1 MRVIGTSGHVD
12 HGKSTLVE
20 KLSGINPDRLAEEQ
34 SRQMTID
41 LGFAWMSLANGETL
55 GIVDVPGHRDF
66 IENML
71 AGVGGI
77 DAALLVIAADE
88 GIMPQTRE
96 HLAILRL
103 LDVKDII
110 VVISKV
116 DLIDDP
122 DWIELVRLDIEELFA
137 QQQMPAPPTVEVS
150 AHSGQGL
157 DQLIGTLQDV
167 LQTAPQRVDY
177 GQPRL
182 PIDRVFLVGGF
193 GSVVTG
199 TLAGGSLSVGD
210 SIELQPTGIAG
221 RIRGLQSY
229 KRAVETAAP
238 GSRVAVNIA
247 GIRGDQVQRGH
258 MLARPGQV
266 RPSAMVDAQF
276 SQLPDL
282 GRALEHNA
290 EVKFF
295 CGAAESIAK
304 VRLLDAEQLFPGDE
318 GWLQIR
324 LRDALPLA
332 RGDRYILRFPSPA
345 QTIGGGVIV
354 NAAPR
359 RRLKRFQ
366 EGIIQALELSL
377 RGTPAERLAMSAG
390 GEVPGTLRELQ
401 ASLGYSDEAIQEALR
416 EALELGLVKQVGESS
431 FWSSASWHKL
441 ANRALEQLS
450 AFHSEHPLR
459 LGMPRA
465 QLRSRL
471 NVKLSL
477 LDQLVAVDERIF
489 PEGNLLR
496 LQNHQVVFDDAQR
509 AKIDHLMR
517 QLQEHPY
524 TPPSIDE
531 MNDIVGEDVARALLD
546 LRRLV
551 NVNDRIAFASV
562 DYEFMVS
569 EIRQKIRED
578 GEIDAKTLRDQFG
591 TSRKY
596 AIALLEHLDSLGI
609 TQRVGDVRKGGRNM

>member
-41 LGFAWMSLANGETL
+41 LGFAWMRPADGETI

-103 LDVKDII
+103 LEVKDII

-137 QQQMPAPPTVEVS
+137 GQQMPAPPTVEVS

-157 DQLIGTLQDV
+157 DQLIGMLQDV
-167 LQTAPQRVDY
+167 LGGAPQRVDY

-193 GSVVTG
+193 GTVVTG

-210 SIELQPTGIAG
+210 SVELQPTGIAG
-221 RIRGLQSY
+221 RVRGLQSY
-229 KRAVETAAP
+229 KQAVETAAP

-247 GIRGDQVQRGH
+247 GISGDQVQRGH
-258 MLARPGQV
+258 MLASPGQV

-276 SQLPDL
+276 SLLPDL
-282 GRALEHNA
+282 DRPLEHNA

-304 VRLLDAEQLFPGDE
+304 VRLLDAEQLYPGDE

-332 RGDRYILRFPSPA
+332 RGDRYILRYPSPA

-354 NAAPR
+354 DAGPR

-366 EGIIQALELSL
+366 AGIIQDLELRL
-377 RGTPAERLAMSAG
+377 RGTPAERLTMSAEG
-390 GEVPGTLRELQ
+390 KMPVTLRELQ
-401 ASLGYSDEAIQEALR
+401 FSLGYSDEEIQEALR
-416 EALELGLVKQVGESS
+416 EALELGLVKQVDESS
-431 FWSSASWHKL
+431 FWSAASWHKL
-441 ANRALEQLS
+441 VNRALEQLS

-477 LDQLVAVDERIF
+477 LDQFVAGDERIS

-496 LQNHQVVFDDAQR
+496 LQNHQVAFDDDQS
-509 AKIDHLMR
+509 AKIDQLMR
-517 QLQEHPY
+517 LLQENPY
-524 TPPSIDE
+524 TPPSIEE
-531 MNDIVGEDVARALLD
+531 MNGIVGEDVARALLD

-551 NVNDRIAFASV
+551 NVNDRIAFASA

-569 EIRQKIRED
+569 EIRQKIRD
-578 GEIDAKTLRDQFG
+578 HGEIDAKTLRDQFG

>member
-41 LGFAWMSLANGETL
+41 LGFAWMRLANGEAL

-110 VVISKV
+110 AVISKV
-116 DLIDDP
+116 DLIEDP
-122 DWIELVRLDIEELFA
+122 EWIELIRLDIEEVFA
-137 QQQMPAPPTVEVS
+137 AHQLTPPPMVEVS
-150 AHSGQGL
+150 AYSGQGL
-157 DQLIGTLQDV
+157 DELIATMQAV
-167 LQTAPQRVDY
+167 LAGAPQRVDY

-182 PIDRVFLVGGF
+182 PIDRVFVVGGF
-193 GSVVTG
+193 GTVVTG
-199 TLAGGSLSVGD
+199 TLAGGSLSLGD
-210 SIELQPTGIAG
+210 SVELQPAGISG

-229 KRAVETAAP
+229 KQTVERAVP
-238 GSRVAVNIA
+238 GSRVAVNIG
-247 GIRGDQVQRGH
+247 GISSDQVQRGNV
-258 MLARPGQV
+258 LAAPGQARP
-266 RPSAMVDAQF
+266 SSMVDAQF
-276 SQLPDL
+276 VQLADVDRP
-282 GRALEHNA
+282 LEHNA

-295 CGAAESIAK
+295 SGASESIAK
-304 VRLLDAEQLFPGDE
+304 VRLLDAEHLFPGDE

-332 RGDRYILRFPSPA
+332 RGDRYILRYPSPA
-345 QTIGGGVIV
+345 QTIGGGLIV
-354 NAAPR
+354 DASPR

-366 EGIIQALELSL
+366 PDIIRDLALRL
-377 RGTPAERLAMSAG
+377 RGSPAERLALAAQGDLPLSRKA
-390 GEVPGTLRELQ
+390 LQ
-401 ASLGYSDEAIQEALR
+401 SSLGYSDAAMEEALR
-416 EALELGLVKQVGESS
+416 EALSLGLVKQVDKASY
-431 FWSSASWHKL
+431 WSSVSWQKL
-441 ANRALEQLS
+441 AARALARLG
-450 AFHSEHPLR
+450 AYHSEQPLR

-465 QLRSRL
+465 QLRSQL
-471 NVKLSL
+471 NVPLSL
-477 LDQLVAVDERIF
+477 LDRFLANEDRIAS
-489 PEGNLLR
+489 EGNLLR
-496 LQNHQVVFDDAQR
+496 LQNHQVWFSPQQS
-509 AKIDHLMR
+509 AKIDQLMR
-517 QLQEHPY
+517 HLQANPY
-524 TPPSIDE
+524 ATPSIDE
-531 MNDIVGEDVARALLD
+531 MNELVGEDVTRALLD

-551 NVNDRIAFASV
+551 KVSDRIAFASA
-562 DYEFMVS
+562 DYDFMVS
-569 EIRQKIRED
+569 EIRQKIRD
-578 GEIDAKTLRDQFG
+578 SGEIDAKSLRDTFG

-609 TQRVGDVRKGGRNM
+609 TQRVGDVRKRGRNM

>member
-41 LGFAWMSLANGETL
+41 LGFAWMSLANGETV

-103 LDVKDII
+103 LDVNDII

-137 QQQMPAPPTVEVS
+137 GQQMPAPPMVEVS

-157 DQLIGTLQDV
+157 DHLLGTLQGV
-167 LQTAPQRVDY
+167 LQGAPRRVDY

-182 PIDRVFLVGGF
+182 PIDRVFVLGGF
-193 GSVVTG
+193 GTVVTG

-210 SIELQPTGIAG
+210 SVELQPSGIAG

-229 KRAVETAAP
+229 KRAVESARP

-247 GIRGDQVQRGH
+247 GISSDQVRRGD
-258 MLARPGQV
+258 MLAWPGQV
-266 RPSAMVDAQF
+266 RPSVMVDAQF
-276 SQLPDL
+276 FQLADL
-282 GRALEHNA
+282 DRPLEHNA

-295 CGAAESIAK
+295 CGAAESMAK
-304 VRLLDAEQLFPGDE
+304 VRLLDAEQLYPGDE

-332 RGDRYILRFPSPA
+332 RGARYILRFPSPA

-354 NAAPR
+354 DAQPR
-359 RRLKRFQ
+359 RRLRRFQ
-366 EGIIQALELSL
+366 EGIIQDLELRL
-377 RGTPAERLAMSAG
+377 RGTPAERLAMSAAG
-390 GEVPGTLRELQ
+390 KTPVRPRELQ
-401 ASLGYSDEAIQEALR
+401 SSLGYSDEELSQALSEAL
-416 EALELGLVKQVGESS
+416 ALGLVKQVDESG
-431 FWSSASWHKL
+431 FWSADSWQKL
-441 ANRALEQLS
+441 ADRALAQLG
-450 AFHSEHPLR
+450 AFHSAHPLR

-465 QLRSRL
+465 QLRSQL
-471 NVKLSL
+471 DIKLSL
-477 LDQLVAVDERIF
+477 LDQFVEGDERIAR
-489 PEGNLLR
+489 EGNLLR
-496 LQNHQVVFDDAQR
+496 LHNHAVTFDDDQSAR
-509 AKIDHLMR
+509 IDQLMR
-517 QLQEHPY
+517 VLQAKPY
-524 TPPSIDE
+524 TPPSIEE

-551 NVNDRIAFASV
+551 NVNDRIAFARA

-569 EIRQKIRED
+569 EIRQRIRD
-578 GEIDAKTLRDQFG
+578 HGEIDAKTLRDQFG

-609 TQRVGDVRKGGRNM
+609 TQRVGDVRKRGRNM

>member
-41 LGFAWMSLANGETL
+41 LGFAWMSLANGETV

-122 DWIELVRLDIEELFA
+122 DWIELVRLDIEEIFA
-137 QQQMPAPPTVEVS
+137 GQQMPAPPVVEVS

-157 DQLIGTLQDV
+157 DQLIRTLQGV
-167 LQTAPQRVDY
+167 LQGAPQRVDY

-182 PIDRVFLVGGF
+182 PIDRVFVVGGF
-193 GSVVTG
+193 GTVVTG
-199 TLAGGSLSVGD
+199 ALAGGSLSVGD
-210 SIELQPTGIAG
+210 SVELQPTGIAG

-229 KRAVETAAP
+229 KQAVETVGP

-247 GIRGDQVQRGH
+247 GISSDQVQRGD
-258 MLARPGQV
+258 MLASPGQV

-276 SQLPDL
+276 FQLADL
-282 GRALEHNA
+282 DRPLEHNA

-295 CGAAESIAK
+295 CGAAESMAK
-304 VRLLDAEQLFPGDE
+304 VRLLDAEQLYPGDE

-345 QTIGGGVIV
+345 QTIGGGLIV
-354 NAAPR
+354 DAQPR

-366 EGIIQALELSL
+366 KAIIQDLELRL
-377 RGTPAERLAMSAG
+377 RGTPAERLARSAEG
-390 GEVPGTLRELQ
+390 KMPVTPRELQ
-401 ASLGYSDEAIQEALR
+401 SSLGYSDEEIQEALR
-416 EALELGLVKQVGESS
+416 EALELGLVKRIDETH
-431 FWSSASWHKL
+431 FWSADSWQKL
-441 ANRALEQLS
+441 ADRALAQLG
-450 AFHSEHPLR
+450 AFHSAHPLR

-471 NVKLSL
+471 DVKLSL
-477 LDQLVAVDERIF
+477 LDQFVERDERIAR
-489 PEGNLLR
+489 EGNLLR
-496 LQNHQVVFDDAQR
+496 LHNHQVVFDDDQNV
-509 AKIDHLMR
+509 KIDQLMR
-517 QLQEHPY
+517 LLQESPY

-531 MNDIVGEDVARALLD
+531 INDIVGEDVARALLD

-551 NVNDRIAFASV
+551 NVNDRIAFASA

-569 EIRQKIRED
+569 QIRQKIRD
-578 GEIDAKTLRDQFG
+578 HGEIDAKTLRDQFG

-609 TQRVGDVRKGGRNM
+609 TQRVGDVRKRGRNM

>member
-41 LGFAWMSLANGETL
+41 LGFAWMSLANGETV

-103 LDVKDII
+103 LDVNDII

-116 DLIDDP
+116 DLIEDP
-122 DWIELVRLDIEELFA
+122 DWIELVRLDIEEHFA
-137 QQQMPAPPTVEVS
+137 QHQLPAPPMVEVS
-150 AHSGQGL
+150 AYSGQGL
-157 DQLIGTLQDV
+157 RQLIETLQGV
-167 LQTAPQRVDY
+167 LQGAPQRVDY

-182 PIDRVFLVGGF
+182 PIDRVFVVDGF
-193 GSVVTG
+193 GTVVTG
-199 TLAGGSLSVGD
+199 TLAGGSLSTGASV
-210 SIELQPTGIAG
+210 ELQPTGLAG

-229 KRAVETAAP
+229 NQAVDTVAP

-247 GIRGDQVQRGH
+247 GISSDQVKRGD
-258 MLARPGQV
+258 MLTSPGQL
-266 RPSAMVDAQF
+266 RPSAMIDAQF
-276 SQLPDL
+276 SQLTDL
-282 GRALEHNA
+282 DRPLEHNA

-295 CGAAESIAK
+295 CGASESIAK
-304 VRLLDAEQLFPGDE
+304 VRLLDAEQLYPGDE

-345 QTIGGGVIV
+345 QTIGGGLIV
-354 NAAPR
+354 DARPR

-366 EGIIQALELSL
+366 QGIIQDLELRL
-377 RGTPAERLAMSAG
+377 RGTPAERLAMSATG
-390 GEVPGTLRELQ
+390 GNPVTLKALQ
-401 ASLGYSDEAIQEALR
+401 SSLGYSDEDTQEALR
-416 EALELGLVKQVGESS
+416 EALAHGLVKQVDKAR
-431 FWSSASWHKL
+431 FWSSVSWHKL
-441 ANRALEQLS
+441 VNRALAQLG

-471 NVKLSL
+471 DVKLSL
-477 LDQLVAVDERIF
+477 LDQILDRDERIAA
-489 PEGNLLR
+489 EGNLLR
-496 LQNHQVVFDDAQR
+496 LHNHRVEFSDEQN
-509 AKIDHLMR
+509 AKINHLMR
-517 QLQEHPY
+517 LMQDNPY
-524 TPPSIDE
+524 APPSINE
-531 MNDIVGEDVARALLD
+531 LNDIAGEDVVRALLD
-546 LRRLV
+546 LRALV
-551 NVNDRIAFASV
+551 KVNERIAFASA
-562 DYEFMVS
+562 DYEFMVN
-569 EIRQKIRED
+569 EIRQKIRKH

-609 TQRVGDVRKGGRNM
+609 TQRVGDVRKRGRNM

>member
-20 KLSGINPDRLAEEQ
+20 KLSGMNPDRLAEEQ

-41 LGFAWMSLANGETL
+41 LGFAWMRLDNGETV

-77 DAALLVIAADE
+77 DAALLVVAADE

-122 DWIELVRLDIEELFA
+122 DWIELVRLDIEEAFA
-137 QQQMPAPPTVEVS
+137 QQQLPTPPMVEVS

-157 DQLIGTLQDV
+157 DHLIGTLQGV
-167 LQTAPQRVDY
+167 LRGAPRRVDY

-182 PIDRVFLVGGF
+182 PIDRVFVVGGF
-193 GSVVTG
+193 GTVVTG
-199 TLAGGSLSVGD
+199 TLAGGSLSTGD
-210 SIELQPTGIAG
+210 SVELQPRGIGG
-221 RIRGLQSY
+221 RIRGLQRY
-229 KRAVETAAP
+229 KQAVESAAP

-247 GIRGDQVQRGH
+247 GISSDQVQRGD
-258 MLARPGQV
+258 MLASPGQL
-266 RPSAMVDAQF
+266 RPSAMVDAQYV
-276 SQLPDL
+276 QLADA
-282 GRALEHNA
+282 GRPLEHNA

-295 CGAAESIAK
+295 CGAAESMAK
-304 VRLLDAEQLFPGDE
+304 VRLLAAEQLHPGEE

-354 NAAPR
+354 DARPR
-359 RRLKRFQ
+359 RRLKRFGAGLVQ
-366 EGIIQALELSL
+366 DLELRL
-377 RGTPAERLAMSAG
+377 RGSPAERLARSADG
-390 GEVPGTLRELQ
+390 KMPVKLSALQ
-401 ASLGYSDEAIQEALR
+401 ASLGYSDEEVQSALR
-416 EALELGLVKQVGESS
+416 EALELGLVKQVDASS
-431 FWSSASWHKL
+431 FWSTDSWQKL
-441 ANRALEQLS
+441 ADRALAQLR
-450 AFHSEHPLR
+450 AFHSAQPLR

-471 NVKLSL
+471 DVKLSL
-477 LDQLVAVDERIF
+477 LDHFVAADERIAA
-489 PEGNLLR
+489 EGNLLR
-496 LQNHQVVFDDAQR
+496 LQDHEVVFDDAQR
-509 AKIDHLMR
+509 AKIDQLMR
-517 QLQEHPY
+517 LLQEQPY

-531 MNDIVGEDVARALLD
+531 MNDMVGEDVARGLLD

-551 NVNDRIAFASV
+551 NVNDRIAFASA
-562 DYEFMVS
+562 DYDLMVS
-569 EIRQKIRED
+569 EIRQKIRAD
-578 GEIDAKTLRDQFG
+578 GEIDAKTLRDRFG

-609 TQRVGDVRKGGRNM
+609 TQRVGDVRKRGRNM

>member
-41 LGFAWMSLANGETL
+41 LGFAWMSLANGETV

-116 DLIDDP
+116 DLIEDT
-122 DWIELVRLDIEELFA
+122 DWIELIRLDIEELFA
-137 QQQMPAPPTVEVS
+137 QHQLPAPPMVEVS

-157 DQLIGTLQDV
+157 RQLIETLQGV
-167 LQTAPQRVDY
+167 LQGAPQRVDY

-182 PIDRVFLVGGF
+182 PIDRVFVVGGF
-193 GSVVTG
+193 GTVVTG
-199 TLAGGSLSVGD
+199 TLVGGSLSTGASV
-210 SIELQPTGIAG
+210 ELQPTGLAG

-229 KRAVETAAP
+229 NQAVDTVAP

-247 GIRGDQVQRGH
+247 GISSDQVKRGD
-258 MLARPGQV
+258 MLTSPGQL

-276 SQLPDL
+276 SQLADL
-282 GRALEHNA
+282 DRPLEHNA

-295 CGAAESIAK
+295 CGASESIAK
-304 VRLLDAEQLFPGDE
+304 VRLLDAEQLYPGDE

-345 QTIGGGVIV
+345 QTIGGGLIV
-354 NAAPR
+354 DARPR

-366 EGIIQALELSL
+366 QGIIQDLELRL
-377 RGTPAERLAMSAG
+377 RGTPAERLAMSATG
-390 GEVPGTLRELQ
+390 GNPVTLKALQ
-401 ASLGYSDEAIQEALR
+401 SSLGYSDEAIQAALR
-416 EALELGLVKQVGESS
+416 EALDLGLVKQLDKER
-431 FWSSASWHKL
+431 FWSSVSWHKL
-441 ANRALEQLS
+441 VNRALAQLG

-471 NVKLSL
+471 DVKLSL
-477 LDQLVAVDERIF
+477 LDQILDGEERIAA
-489 PEGNLLR
+489 EGNLLR
-496 LQNHQVVFDDAQR
+496 LHNHKVEFDAEQS

-517 QLQEHPY
+517 LIQSSPY
-524 TPPSIDE
+524 APPSISE
-531 MNDIVGEDVARALLD
+531 LNDIAGEDVLRALLD
-546 LRRLV
+546 LRALV
-551 NVNDRIAFASV
+551 KVNERIAFASA
-562 DYEFMVS
+562 DYDFMVS
-569 EIRQKIRED
+569 EIRQKIHEH

-609 TQRVGDVRKGGRNM
+609 TQRVGDVRKRGRNM

>member
-41 LGFAWMSLANGETL
+41 LGFAWMSLAKGETV

-122 DWIELVRLDIEELFA
+122 DWIDLVRLDIEELFA
-137 QQQMPAPPTVEVS
+137 GQQMPAPPMVEVS

-157 DQLIGTLQDV
+157 DQLIRTLGEV
-167 LQTAPQRVDY
+167 LGGAPRRVDY

-182 PIDRVFLVGGF
+182 PIDRVFVLGGF
-193 GSVVTG
+193 GTVVTG

-210 SIELQPTGIAG
+210 SVELQPSGIAG

-229 KRAVETAAP
+229 KRAVESAAP

-247 GIRGDQVQRGH
+247 GISSDQVRRGD
-258 MLARPGQV
+258 MLAAPGQV

-276 SQLPDL
+276 CQLPDL
-282 GRALEHNA
+282 DRPLEHNA

-295 CGAAESIAK
+295 CGAAESMAK
-304 VRLLDAEQLFPGDE
+304 VRLLDAEQLYPGDE

-324 LRDALPLA
+324 LRDALPLS

-345 QTIGGGVIV
+345 QTIGGGLIV
-354 NAAPR
+354 DARPR

-366 EGIIQALELSL
+366 EGIIRDLELRL
-377 RGTPAERLAMSAG
+377 RGTPAERLAVSAAG
-390 GEVPGTLRELQ
+390 KTPVRRRELQ
-401 ASLGYSDEAIQEALR
+401 ASLGYSDEELRRALS
-416 EALELGLVKQVGESS
+416 EALELGLVKQVDESS
-431 FWSSASWHKL
+431 FWSADSWHAL
-441 ANRALEQLS
+441 ADRALAQLG
-450 AFHSEHPLR
+450 AFHSAHPLR

-471 NVKLSL
+471 DIKLSL
-477 LDQLVAVDERIF
+477 LDQIVAGDERIA

-496 LQNHQVVFDDAQR
+496 LQNHRVVFDDDQSG
-509 AKIDHLMR
+509 KIDQLMR
-517 QLQEHPY
+517 VLQENPY
-524 TPPSIDE
+524 TPPSIEE

-551 NVNDRIAFASV
+551 NVNDRIAFARA

-569 EIRQKIRED
+569 EIRQKIHD
-578 GEIDAKTLRDQFG
+578 HGEIDAKTLRDQFG

-609 TQRVGDVRKGGRNM
+609 TQRVGDVRKRGRNM

>member
-41 LGFAWMSLANGETL
+41 LGFAWMSLADGETV

-88 GIMPQTRE
+88 SIMPQTRE

-103 LDVKDII
+103 LDVSDII

-122 DWIELVRLDIEELFA
+122 DWIELVRLDIEEIFA
-137 QQQMPAPPTVEVS
+137 GHQMPAPPMVEVS

-157 DQLIGTLQDV
+157 DQLIGTLHGV
-167 LQTAPQRVDY
+167 LQGAPQRVDY

-182 PIDRVFLVGGF
+182 SIDRVFVVGGF
-193 GSVVTG
+193 GTVVTG

-210 SIELQPTGIAG
+210 GVELQPAGIAG

-229 KRAVETAAP
+229 KQAVESAAP

-247 GIRGDQVQRGH
+247 GISSDQVQRGD
-258 MLARPGQV
+258 MLASPGQV

-276 SQLPDL
+276 SQLADL
-282 GRALEHNA
+282 DRPLEHNA

-295 CGAAESIAK
+295 CGAAESMAK
-304 VRLLDAEQLFPGDE
+304 VRLLDAEQLYPGDE

-354 NAAPR
+354 DARPR
-359 RRLKRFQ
+359 RRLKRFHD
-366 EGIIQALELSL
+366 GVIQDLGLRL
-377 RGTPAERLAMSAG
+377 RGTPAERLAVSAG
-390 GEVPGTLRELQ
+390 GKVPVRLRELQ
-401 ASLGYSDEAIQEALR
+401 SSLGYSDEALSQALS
-416 EALELGLVKQVGESS
+416 EALELGLVKQVDDTS
-431 FWSSASWHKL
+431 FWSAASWHKL
-441 ANRALEQLS
+441 GNRALEELG
-450 AFHSEHPLR
+450 AFHRAHPLR
-459 LGMPRA
+459 LGMPRP

-471 NVKLSL
+471 DVKLSL
-477 LDQLVAVDERIF
+477 LDQFVAVDERIAR
-489 PEGNLLR
+489 EGNLLR
-496 LQNHQVVFDDAQR
+496 LQNHQVVFDDDQNAR
-509 AKIDHLMR
+509 IDRLMR
-517 QLQEHPY
+517 LLQENPY

-531 MNDIVGEDVARALLD
+531 INGIVGEDVSRALLD

-551 NVNDRIAFASV
+551 NVNDRIAFARA
-562 DYEFMVS
+562 DYEFMVG
-569 EIRQKIRED
+569 EIRQKIRD
-578 GEIDAKTLRDQFG
+578 HGEIDAKTLRDVFG

-609 TQRVGDVRKGGRNM
+609 TQRVGDVRKRGRNM